1 MMVNYAFEMASAF
14 PTSSGG
20 YTQNVYPYASII
32 ASAFPTQSI
41 SGVSILWTPCWK
53 KALDEKL
60 TLHIVEGQTPQLLFR
75 LTPRRI

>member
-32 ASAFPTQSI
+32 ASALLTQSI
-41 SGVSILWTPCWK
+41 SGVSIL
-53 KALDEKL
+53 
-60 TLHIVEGQTPQLLFR
+60 
-75 LTPRRI
+75 

>member
-32 ASAFPTQSI
+32 ASALLTQSI
-41 SGVSILWTPCWK
+41 SGCPYCELPRKRWGAKI
-53 KALDEKL
+53 
-60 TLHIVEGQTPQLLFR
+60 TLHIMEGQDIVKLFQLTL
-75 LTPRRI
+75 RRI